1 MSKFAS
7 DRPDKLTDQ
16 STLNST
22 IAVLE
27 KYFDLSAEGYLCQTR
42 DLWQVLVLAAAR
54 RSTVEATCN
63 DLPGAPDSNTVRG
76 YLNDQLTPDQIRTL
90 EQDCNRALASRW
102 PHWLWS
108 QPLEVACDLHDECY
122 YGESDDDDPA
132 SWVCRGERRAGT
144 THFYRCATLF
154 ILRPRCRLTLAVT
167 FVHPDE
173 ALVAVLQRLFSA
185 VRERGLRL
193 ARLYADKGFCSIPV
207 LRYLRRQPHLS
218 VIMAAPIK
226 GKADG
231 RGLRTLCR
239 GRHSYRTT
247 HTFASAENG
256 ELTVPVGIV
265 RAYKERRGG
274 NRTATWIAYVLLRVS
289 EPLRQVRERYRGR
302 FGIDTSYRSMEQVRA
317 RTTSQNP
324 ALRFLLMGLA
334 LVLLNVWVALQW
346 TYLRLRGSGP
356 RRVAG
361 HHFTLARMARFL
373 SRAVE
378 AVYGVVSYVDPP
390 HVKSVM
396 Y

>member
-7 DRPDKLTDQ
+7 DRSDKLTDQ

-27 KYFDLSAEGYLCQTR
+27 KYFDLSAEGYLCRTR
-42 DLWQVLVLAAAR
+42 DLWQVLVTAAAR
-54 RSTVEATCN
+54 RSTIEATCN

-76 YLNDQLTPDQIRTL
+76 HLNEQLTPDQIRTL

-108 QPLEVACDLHDECY
+108 QSLQVACDLHDECY
-122 YGESDDDDPA
+122 YGESEDEDPA
-132 SWVCRGERRAGT
+132 SWICRGEKRAGT
-144 THFYRCATLF
+144 THFYRCATLY
-154 ILRPRCRLTLAVT
+154 ILRQRLRLTLAVT
-167 FVHPDE
+167 FVHPDDN
-173 ALVAVLQRLFSA
+173 LVAVLQRLFSA
-185 VRERGLRL
+185 VRRRGLRL

-207 LRYLRRQPHLS
+207 LRYLLHQPNLS
-218 VIMAAPIK
+218 VIVAAPIK
-226 GKADG
+226 GKEDG
-231 RGLRTLCR
+231 RGLRALCR

-256 ELTVPVGIV
+256 ELKVPVAIV
-265 RAYKERRGG
+265 RAYKERRDGS
-274 NRTATWIAYVLLRVS
+274 RTATWLVYVLLRVS
-289 EPLRQVRERYRGR
+289 DSLRQVRECYRGR

-334 LVLLNVWVALQW
+334 VVLLNVWVALQW
-346 TYLRLRGSGP
+346 TYLRVRGSGP
-356 RRVAG
+356 RRAAG
-361 HHFTLARMARFL
+361 HHFTLERMARFL

-378 AVYGVVSYVDPP
+378 AVYGVLSCVDPP
-390 HVKSVM
+390 EVKSVM

>member
-7 DRPDKLTDQ
+7 DQSDKLTDQ
-16 STLNST
+16 SALHST

-42 DLWQVLVLAAAR
+42 DLWQVLVTAAAR
-54 RSTVEATCN
+54 HSTIEATCN

-76 YLNDQLTPDQIRTL
+76 YLNEQLTPDQIRTL

-108 QPLEVACDLHDECY
+108 QPLEVAGDLHDECY
-122 YGESDDDDPA
+122 YGESDDQDPA
-132 SWVCRGERRAGT
+132 SWVCRGEKRAGT
-144 THFYRCATLF
+144 THFYRCATLY
-154 ILRPRCRLTLAVT
+154 ILRQRFRLTLAVS

-173 ALVAVLQRLFSA
+173 DLVQVLQRLLCT
-185 VRERGLRL
+185 VRHRGLRL

-207 LRYLRRQPHLS
+207 LRYLLRQPSLA
-218 VIMAAPIK
+218 VIVATPIK
-226 GKADG
+226 GKEDG
-231 RGLRTLCR
+231 RGVRALCQ
-239 GRHSYRTT
+239 GRHSYRTR

-256 ELTVPVGIV
+256 ELTVPVAIV
-265 RAYKERRGG
+265 RAYQERRDGT
-274 NRTATWIAYVLLRVS
+274 RTATWLVYVLLRVPDS
-289 EPLRQVRERYRGR
+289 LRQIRERYRLR

-334 LVLLNVWVALQW
+334 IVLLNVWVALQW
-346 TYLRLRGSGP
+346 TYLRVRGSGP
-356 RRVAG
+356 RRAAS
-361 HHFTLARMARFL
+361 HHFPLERMARFL

-378 AVYGVVSYVDPP
+378 AIYGVVSCVDPP
-390 HVKSVM
+390 EVKSVM